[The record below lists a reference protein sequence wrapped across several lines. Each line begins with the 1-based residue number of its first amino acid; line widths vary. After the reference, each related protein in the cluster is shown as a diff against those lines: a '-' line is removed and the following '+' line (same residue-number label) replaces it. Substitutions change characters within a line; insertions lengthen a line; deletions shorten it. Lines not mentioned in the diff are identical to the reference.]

1 MNYLATLCLL
11 LFNKA
16 KNIKPFIII
25 IFNFKL
31 NLNLFTFIDF
41 FFLFNY
47 RKIEILRINNIF
59 SIYMNESL
67 QVVYARVY

>member
-41 FFLFNY
+41 FFYLT
-47 RKIEILRINNIF
+47 IEK
-59 SIYMNESL
+59 SKY
-67 QVVYARVY
+67 